1 LKKKTRFTDVFY
13 LKNIKIGDS
22 TLHFIRFDEFNVNDY
37 TYLLTKDEQF
47 KLSTFKS
54 EKRKKEFVATR
65 ILKTTLFND
74 SPICYLPSGAPY
86 LKNANI
92 HISISH
98 CDNWVVFAVC
108 DRYKIGVDIEP
119 ISNKAQRLH
128 LKFLNETEIALLDT
142 SNIEL
147 MSKAWSSKEALY
159 KLSTKEGI
167 IFKEDLLI
175 TDFDGENTFKC
186 KILDENKSFFV
197 YLNASI
203 IDGYI
208 VTINTS
214 PLYENH

>member
-1 LKKKTRFTDVFY
+1 MFY

-22 TLHFIRFDEFNVNDY
+22 TLYFIRFDEYNINDY
-37 TYLLTKDEQF
+37 TYLLTNDEQF

-65 ILKTTLFND
+65 ILKTTLFKNT
-74 SPICYLPSGAPY
+74 PIYYLSTGAPY
-86 LKNANI
+86 FKNSTN

-108 DRYKIGVDIEP
+108 NCYKIGVDIEP
-119 ISNKAQRLH
+119 ISSKAQRLH
-128 LKFLNETEIALLDT
+128 QKFLNESEIALLDT

-147 MSKAWSSKEALY
+147 MSKAWSCKEALY
-159 KLSTKEGI
+159 KLSAKEGI
-167 IFKEDLLI
+167 IFKKDLLI
-175 TDFDGENTFKC
+175 TDFDKKNTFNC
-186 KILDENKSFFV
+186 TILEGNKRFSV
-197 YLNASI
+197 YLSASI